1 MAIETKYIGTQIS
14 NDRLSQD
21 EETSEYETGLTL
33 PSGMLWAR
41 SLLYMLSL
49 AAGPLRVRSGRQE
62 VEREEKIEE
71 EKVEQYGPP

>member
-1 MAIETKYIGTQIS
+1 METKYIGTQIS
-14 NDRLSQD
+14 NDHLSQD
-21 EETSEYETGLTL
+21 EETSEYEMGLTL

-49 AAGPLRVRSGRQE
+49 AAGPLRVQSGRRE
-62 VEREEKIEE
+62 LEREEKIEE

>member
-1 MAIETKYIGTQIS
+1 
-14 NDRLSQD
+14 
-21 EETSEYETGLTL
+21 
-33 PSGMLWAR
+33 MLWAR